1 MSFAPPP
8 GPPPPAVPEGWKA
21 QFDDRYKQWF
31 FVNLRTGKS
40 QWESPQGPAQEEL
53 HAPPSEAPPSYEES
67 GPANPSAVHGA
78 NEKKNLGSNNPYN
91 QAGARSSSLDSDA
104 RLAAQL
110 QAEEDARAR
119 DSRSPRQQA
128 TPGAAADYYTEASR
142 PQSVGY
148 QSSSTPPQHITG
160 PEQKRSK
167 GFLSKLMG
175 KSSSGSAA
183 NHGRPSSQP
192 SQPYGYPPGGYGGYP
207 QQPTGYGYPSYPA
220 QPGYYPT
227 AAQPV
232 RRHGGGMGTAG
243 AAALGVGGGLIGGAL
258 LAEALDDHH
267 DYDDYGSGGYDDFDG
282 GDFGD
287 F

>member
-8 GPPPPAVPEGWKA
+8 GPPPPVVPEGWKP

-40 QWESPQGPAQEEL
+40 QWEPPQGPAKGV
-53 HAPPSEAPPSYEES
+53 HTPPSEAPPSYEES
-67 GPANPSAVHGA
+67 GTSNLSAPHGT
-78 NEKKNLGSNNPYN
+78 NEKKSFGSNNPFN
-91 QAGARSSSLDSDA
+91 QAGARNSSLESDA

-119 DSRSPRQQA
+119 GSRSPGQQ
-128 TPGAAADYYTEASR
+128 TQPGAAADYYAEASR

-148 QSSSTPPQHITG
+148 QSSPAPSQQSSG

-175 KSSSGSAA
+175 KASSGGGASY
-183 NHGRPSSQP
+183 GKP
-192 SQPYGYPPGGYGGYP
+192 SQPPQSYGHPPGGYGGYS
-207 QQPTGYGYPSYPA
+207 QQPAGYGYPAYPS

-227 AAQPV
+227 AAQPA
-232 RRHGGGMGTAG
+232 RRHGGGVGTAG
-243 AAALGVGGGLIGGAL
+243 AAALGVGGGLLGGAL
-258 LAEALDDHH
+258 LASALDDHH
-267 DYDDYGSGGYDDFDG
+267 DYNDCGGGYDDFDG